1 MTESQ
6 NMSYRNLSSLDVS
19 DRTGLPDFELHNVP
33 VAPPYTATASA
44 PAAAGA
50 AETAQKATVAKGAG
64 GPWYDPRSWSVLTKS
79 LVAGGLVVIIVAL
92 VVGIYEG
99 TKPSSY
105 PDYSALSY
113 KLADTYSGS
122 SFFDEFEYYTATD
135 TTDGFVDYVDSTTAS
150 SMNLTYASS
159 SRAVLRVDTS
169 TSNQT
174 SGRKSVRITSKK
186 TYNDGLFIFDI
197 THTPYGCATWPALWL
212 TDPSNWPEHGEIDV
226 LESNNKATHGN
237 AMTLHTSS
245 GCKMNVKRKETGT
258 AKYTNCL
265 NTANDN
271 AGCSVTGAKA
281 TYGEKFNTNGGGI
294 YAMELRPAGIRVWMF
309 SRDSIPNDISNS
321 SNTPDPSSW
330 GEALADFPNT
340 NCDISSHFKN
350 QSIIVN
356 IDICGDL
363 AGASTYYTDLYDCP
377 STCTKWAAENGANFT
392 NAYWEF
398 KSFKVY
404 QTSSSG
410 NSSSASTSTVAGASS
425 TAGWYGSATSS
436 ATTTA
441 DGAGSTTGQD
451 GGEGSQSGGQD
462 GQTGSQGGG
471 GQEGGSSSSGSQKE
485 QGGQGGY

>member
-1 MTESQ
+1 
-6 NMSYRNLSSLDVS
+6 MSYRNLSSLDVS
-19 DRTGLPDFELHNVP
+19 DRAHLPDYELHNVP

-44 PAAAGA
+44 PAAVGA
-50 AETAQKATVAKGAG
+50 AEAAPKASIAKGAG
-64 GPWYDPRSWSVLTKS
+64 GPWYDPRSWSLLTKS
-79 LVAGGLVVIIVAL
+79 LVAGGVVVIIVAL

-99 TKPSSY
+99 TKSSSY
-105 PDYSALSY
+105 PDYSTLSY

-135 TTDGFVDYVDSTTAS
+135 TTDGFVDYVDSSTAS
-150 SMNLTYASS
+150 EMNLTYASS

-281 TYGEKFNTNGGGI
+281 TYGEKFNDNGGGV
-294 YAMELRPAGIRVWMF
+294 YAMELRNTGIRVWMF
-309 SRDSIPNDISNS
+309 SRDDIPSDISNS
-321 SNTPDPSSW
+321 SGTPDPSTW

-340 NCDISSHFKN
+340 NCDIASHFKN

-363 AGASTYYTDLYDCP
+363 AGASTYYTDLYNCP
-377 STCTKWAAENGANFT
+377 STCTQWAAENGANFT

-404 QTSSSG
+404 QTSSSS
-410 NSSSASTSTVAGASS
+410 NSSSSTSAVASSS
-425 TAGWYGSATSS
+425 TALGYGASTLTT
-436 ATTTA
+436 TTTA
-441 DGAGSTTGQD
+441 AGAGSTTGQ
-451 GGEGSQSGGQD
+451 GQGGSQSGGQQ
-462 GQTGSQGGG
+462 GQS
-471 GQEGGSSSSGSQKE
+471 GQQGGSSSSTGQEE
-485 QGGQGGY
+485 QGGQGGF